1 MLKTIHYW
9 VVTPTAEIPVSGV
22 TMREAL
28 DEAMTIAEGC
38 VLLKQHVTVLH
49 KGNIVWVSQH
59 Q

>member
-1 MLKTIHYW
+1 MLKTIRYW
-9 VVTPTAEIPVSGV
+9 VVTPTSEIPVSGV

-28 DEAMTIAEGC
+28 EEAMILAEGA

-59 Q
+59 S